1 MLELGRDDDAAAHL
15 VDGDDLA
22 LLAMLV
28 DRTPPGDVADA
39 LRLDHRRVQRRTE
52 RLLGQLR
59 DRPSTGVA
67 A

>member
-1 MLELGRDDDAAAHL
+1 MSAAELDAAAHL
-15 VDGDDLA
+15 VDSDDLA

-28 DRTPPGDVADA
+28 DRTPPGEVADA
-39 LRLDHRRVQRRTE
+39 LRLDHRRVSRRTE

-59 DRPSTGVA
+59 TRPTSGVA